1 MKKYDYLI
9 VGAGLYGAVMAY
21 ELGKK
26 GKSCLVIDKRDHIAG
41 NIYCE
46 EIEGLTVVDV
56 VRRAG
61 IAIDMISITGKKEVA
76 GAHGITFAADVLA
89 EEADFDSYDGIVLP
103 GGMPGTRYLG
113 ECRPLTELLL
123 QFFREGRKVAA
134 ICAAPSVL
142 GGLGILEGKKAACY
156 PGFEDKLKGAEVV
169 FDQVVRDGNVTT
181 SRGMGTAIPFALDL
195 VSQLVSEEKAQ
206 ELKTGIIYG

>member
-1 MKKYDYLI
+1 MKKVCVLLAD
-9 VGAGLYGAVMAY
+9 GF
-21 ELGKK
+21 
-26 GKSCLVIDKRDHIAG
+26 
-41 NIYCE
+41 E
-46 EIEGLTVVDV
+46 EIEGLTVVDLL
-56 VRRAG
+56 RRAK
-61 IAIDMISITGKKEVA
+61 IYVDTISIMDDYIVH
-76 GAHGITFAADVLA
+76 GAHGINVQTEDLFDEV
-89 EEADFDSYDGIVLP
+89 DFDEFDMVVLP

-142 GGLGILEGKKAACY
+142 GGLGIPEGKKAACY